1 MENLKKMKE
10 LLLWEKEINKDIL
23 FMDRNSNR
31 VIDKYSMVLK

>member
-1 MENLKKMKE
+1 MKE

-31 VIDKYSMVLK
+31 VIDKHLMVLK

>member
-31 VIDKYSMVLK
+31 VIDKNSMVLK

>member
-1 MENLKKMKE
+1 MKE